1 MNRHTISIQISRRAL
16 SFCLLCMIV
25 LPLCACADEQLS
37 FKAGVAS
44 IVITPE
50 ESMWMAGYAARNKP
64 SEGKVHDLHAKA
76 LALEDEHG
84 TRLVIVTVDLIGIPR
99 PMRDWLTEHVKR
111 SYNLE
116 PEALLLN
123 ASHTHSGPVIR
134 ETRYSIYGNTL
145 YGLSPEQIQQ
155 SNKYVDDLQEKLLE
169 LIGDAI
175 ENLAPAKI
183 GYTHAR
189 AGFAMNRRLKTET
202 GVRNSPN
209 PDGPVDHDIPV
220 LRIDDHDGK
229 LRAVLFGY
237 ACHCTTLSF
246 YKYCGDYAG
255 FAQEYIEQAHSG
267 VTAMFM
273 AGCGGDQNPYPRRG
287 SQPLDYCMQH
297 GRALA
302 NGVEVALT
310 VKARPVAGPVQAGID
325 TVTLE
330 FAEVP
335 TKEQLEQQAKSTNK
349 YERRHAEVL
358 LEELKQNGAI
368 RTTYPY
374 LVQVVRFGDDL
385 TMVALA
391 GEVVVDYS
399 LRLKSELPGRAVWVA
414 GYSND
419 VFGYIPS
426 VRVLTEGGYEA
437 GDAMRYTDLP
447 GPFAPSVEERIVT
460 MVHELAQSP
469 QPESKM
475 ELIRPSDDGSGFVR
489 VESGEKFLAW
499 GFNYDHDDPGRLLE
513 DYWHEE
519 WATVVEDFKEIKAL
533 GANVVRI
540 HPQTAK
546 FMQTPTEPNQT
557 SLKQLARLV
566 ELAEQTGLYL
576 DITGLGC
583 YHKKDV
589 PEWYDAMDAAAR
601 WDVQARFW
609 EAVAKTCAGS
619 PAIFCYDL
627 MNEPILPGDNKA
639 ETEWLAGEFGGKNF
653 VQRIT
658 LDLAGRTREQVAKA
672 WVDKLVAAIR
682 KHDKKHMI
690 TVGVIPW
697 AHVWPNAKPFF
708 YSKQVGENLD
718 FASVH
723 FYPKTG
729 EVEKALKALA
739 VYNVGKPLVIE
750 ETSPLWCGQEDF
762 RRFFDGSR
770 EIADGWIG
778 FYWGTTIDEYARRKD
793 DIAAGIMKDWLEF
806 FREKTPEILR
816 TIK

>member
-1 MNRHTISIQISRRAL
+1 MNRHTISIPKLWPAMTSL
-16 SFCLLCMIV
+16 LLCLIAFQCSTDR
-25 LPLCACADEQLS
+25 LASARAGQKAGW
-37 FKAGVAS
+37 KAGVAS
-44 IVITPE
+44 IVITPD

-76 LALEDEHG
+76 LALEDENG

-99 PMRDWLTEHVKR
+99 PMRDWLAEHAKQ
-111 SYNLE
+111 SFKLE

-155 SNKYVDDLQEKLLE
+155 SNKYVDDLQDKLLE
-169 LIGDAI
+169 LIGRAI
-175 ENLAPAKI
+175 ENLAPAKLS
-183 GYTHAR
+183 YTHAR

-209 PDGPVDHDIPV
+209 PDGPVDHDVPV
-220 LRIDDHDGK
+220 LRIESPDGK

-246 YKYCGDYAG
+246 YQYCGDYAG
-255 FAQEYIEQAHSG
+255 FAQEYIEKAHPG
-267 VTAMFM
+267 TTAMFM
-273 AGCGGDQNPYPRRG
+273 AGCGGDQNPYPRRT
-287 SQPLDYCMQH
+287 LDYCMQH

-302 NGVEVALT
+302 NGVESALAPQ
-310 VKARPVAGPVQAGID
+310 ARPVAGPIRASID
-325 TVTLE
+325 TVTLD

-335 TKEQLEQQAKSTNK
+335 TRQKLEQQAKSKDK
-349 YERRHAEVL
+349 YDRRHAEVL
-358 LEELKQNGAI
+358 LEELEQNGAI

-374 LVQVVRFGDDL
+374 LVQVIRFSNDL

-399 LRLKSELPGRAVWVA
+399 LRLKSELPGQAVWVA

-437 GDAMRYTDLP
+437 GGAMRYTDLP
-447 GPFAPSVEERIVT
+447 GPFAPSVEERIVSK
-460 MVHELAQSP
+460 VHELAQSP

-489 VESGEKFLAW
+489 AESGAKFLAW

-513 DYWHEE
+513 DYWHKE

-540 HPQTAK
+540 HPQIAK
-546 FMQTPTEPNQT
+546 FMQTPTEPNEA
-557 SLKQLARLV
+557 SLEQLARLV
-566 ELAEQTGLYL
+566 ELAEQTALYL

-589 PEWYDAMDAAAR
+589 PEWYDTMDEAAR

-609 EAVAKTCAGS
+609 EAVAKICAGS

-627 MNEPILPGDNKA
+627 MNEPILPGADKA

-658 LDLAGRTREQVAKA
+658 LDLDGRTREKVAKA

-682 KHDKKHMI
+682 KHDQRHMI

-723 FYPKTG
+723 FYPKKG

-739 VYNVGKPLVIE
+739 VYDVGKPLVIE

-793 DIAAGIMKDWLEF
+793 DIAAGIMKEWLEF
-806 FREKTPEILR
+806 FRTQGPEILR
-816 TIK
+816 